1 MTRQAFSPSLS
12 QREKE
17 MKVFF
22 LNVYITCRIMLS
34 KLKTYRHSLL
44 LILTLGMLAQAQQAL
59 PTSPGTAGSRQ
70 RQSPATAQSGEEVGE
85 GEVVHITASLVSVPL
100 TVIDRQGKYVVD
112 LQRKDFRI
120 FEDGVEQSITHFS
133 NVDQPFSVVLLMDT
147 SGSTADF
154 LGQMKAGAK
163 SFVEQLRPADTV
175 QPVYFHGEIKPLT
188 PQTINDTDLLRAAI
202 DQIIP
207 GPINMGTR
215 LYDAVDFALN
225 ALKPVSGRK
234 AVILFTDGENTWG
247 KATMKGTLH
256 EAEESDI
263 VIYTLQYG
271 DLPTQ
276 KYLQQ
281 LAEKTGGRYFMAADA
296 NTIRRSF
303 AEVAEEL
310 RRQYVLGYHPNEV
323 AQSGRER
330 RIRVKVNRQRVA
342 VRARRSYTYN
352 P

>member
-1 MTRQAFSPSLS
+1 MLSTLKTCRQAF
-12 QREKE
+12 
-17 MKVFF
+17 
-22 LNVYITCRIMLS
+22 
-34 KLKTYRHSLL
+34 LL
-44 LILTLGMLAQAQQAL
+44 ALTLGIVAQAQQVL
-59 PTSPGTAGSRQ
+59 PRLPAAPASGE
-70 RQSPATAQSGEEVGE
+70 RQSPAPVQSGEEVGE
-85 GEVVHITASLVSVPL
+85 GEVVHITANLVSVPV

-112 LQRKDFRI
+112 LLQKDFRI
-120 FEDGVEQSITHFS
+120 FEDGIEQPITHFS
-133 NVDQPFSVVLLMDT
+133 NVDQRFSVVLLMDT

-188 PQTINDTDLLRAAI
+188 PQSINDTNLLKGAI
-202 DQIIP
+202 DQMSP

-247 KATMKGTLH
+247 KATMKSTLH

-263 VIYTLQYG
+263 IIYTLQYG
-271 DLPTQ
+271 DPPAQ

-281 LAEKTGGRYFMAADA
+281 LAERTGGRYFMAADA

-323 AQSGRER
+323 AQKGRER
-330 RIRVKVNRQRVA
+330 KIRVKVNRERVA

>member
-1 MTRQAFSPSLS
+1 
-12 QREKE
+12 
-17 MKVFF
+17 
-22 LNVYITCRIMLS
+22 MLS
-34 KLKTYRHSLL
+34 RLKRYRHSFLL
-44 LILTLGMLAQAQQAL
+44 ALTLVIVAQAQQAL
-59 PTSPGTAGSRQ
+59 PTSPGAPGTKPPQPS
-70 RQSPATAQSGEEVGE
+70 ATAQPGEEVGE
-85 GEVVHITASLVSVPL
+85 GEVVHVTASLVSVPI

-112 LQRKDFRI
+112 LQQKDFRI
-120 FEDGVEQSITHFS
+120 FENGVEQSITHFS
-133 NVDQPFSVVLLMDT
+133 NVDQRFSVILLMDT

-154 LGQMKAGAK
+154 LGQMKEGAK

-188 PQTINDTDLLRAAI
+188 AQSTSDTNILKAAI
-202 DQIIP
+202 DQMIP

-225 ALKPVSGRK
+225 ALTPVSRRK

-247 KATMKGTLH
+247 KATVKSTLH

-271 DLPTQ
+271 DPPAQ

-281 LAEKTGGRYFMAADA
+281 LAERTGGRYFMAADA

-303 AEVAEEL
+303 AAVAEEL
-310 RRQYVLGYHPNEV
+310 RRQYVIGYHPAELAKN
-323 AQSGRER
+323 GRER
-330 RIRVKVNRQRVA
+330 KIRVKVNRQRVA
-342 VRARRSYTYN
+342 VRARKSYTYN

>member
-1 MTRQAFSPSLS
+1 MKTCRQAF
-12 QREKE
+12 
-17 MKVFF
+17 
-22 LNVYITCRIMLS
+22 
-34 KLKTYRHSLL
+34 LL
-44 LILTLGMLAQAQQAL
+44 ALTLGIVAQAQQVL
-59 PTSPGTAGSRQ
+59 PRLPAAPASGE
-70 RQSPATAQSGEEVGE
+70 RQSPAPVQSGEEVGE
-85 GEVVHITASLVSVPL
+85 GEVVHITANLVSVPV

-112 LQRKDFRI
+112 LLQKDFRI
-120 FEDGVEQSITHFS
+120 FEDGIEQPITHFS
-133 NVDQPFSVVLLMDT
+133 NVDQRFSVVLLMDT

-188 PQTINDTDLLRAAI
+188 PQSINDTNLLKGAI
-202 DQIIP
+202 DQMSP

-247 KATMKGTLH
+247 KATMKSTLH

-263 VIYTLQYG
+263 IIYTLQYG
-271 DLPTQ
+271 DPPAQ

-281 LAEKTGGRYFMAADA
+281 LAERTGGRYFMAADA

-323 AQSGRER
+323 AQKGRER
-330 RIRVKVNRQRVA
+330 KIRVKVNRERVA